1 MNQPNCKDKILTH
14 GLSFFSFGI
23 EDREFEFGSH
33 FRFVTRHQQ
42 QVERQVIF
50 TFLIQAFG
58 VDSQTPVSIHNVLE
72 LAKMSD
78 TKKSGRC
85 LRAFLVGHFP
95 SVKSDQLSEACRE
108 SRNREREAVDQ
119 FQAVE
124 TTYFPTLI
132 SSWRKSLQSTFSIQF
147 PFFDPDSSKLP
158 LQRNNSVP
166 SRPIS
171 SIQMALSLSENKKAA
186 RNQ

>member
-1 MNQPNCKDKILTH
+1 
-14 GLSFFSFGI
+14 
-23 EDREFEFGSH
+23 
-33 FRFVTRHQQ
+33 
-42 QVERQVIF
+42 
-50 TFLIQAFG
+50 
-58 VDSQTPVSIHNVLE
+58 
-72 LAKMSD
+72 MSD

-85 LRAFLVGHFP
+85 LHAFLVGHFP

-171 SIQMALSLSENKKAA
+171 SIQMALSLSEIKKQREINNSHRSVYSVTAPQKSRFFRTNFGWRGGA
-186 RNQ
+186 FELIFGELKSKFYHLSLSLAPAENVDDLRTSPISSRQKLKLLMVHI